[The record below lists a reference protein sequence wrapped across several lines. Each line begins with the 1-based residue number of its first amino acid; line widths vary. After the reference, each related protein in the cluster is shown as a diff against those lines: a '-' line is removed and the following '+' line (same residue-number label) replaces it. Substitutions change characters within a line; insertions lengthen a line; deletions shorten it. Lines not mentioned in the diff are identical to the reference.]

1 MRNRILLGL
10 TLVAL
15 MAIPTGAY
23 QVALKD
29 GQTIQFQ
36 KYRATE
42 TMLFYVGGDGKEL
55 AVPLNDVDLGRTQN
69 LNAKEPVPLDLPGL
83 IPLGGTSGS
92 EPSLADLA
100 RKNRK
105 DLAASGAKR
114 TLTDDDVPHALPLPA
129 VGSATAQA
137 PPPDDVRADVGP
149 LQKTVSKFANKSQ
162 AQLASEV
169 VGDTQFPDRE
179 AWELKLYGQAQRV
192 LRFAN
197 TYLDRVKKLDSIT
210 DPTESNNATEIARN
224 FGSQAHDEETVY
236 DQIAADGSQKAK
248 DGAKQ
253 PK

>member
-10 TLVAL
+10 TLVML
-15 MAIPTGAY
+15 MAIPMRAY
-23 QVALKD
+23 QVALND

-42 TMLFYVGGDGKEL
+42 TMLFYTDRDGKEV
-55 AVPLNDVDLGRTQN
+55 AVPLKDVDLGRTQN
-69 LNAKEPVPLDLPGL
+69 LNTKEPIPLDLPGL
-83 IPLGGTSGS
+83 IPPGGTSGS

-105 DLAASGAKR
+105 NLAASGPKR
-114 TLTDDDVPHALPLPA
+114 TLTDDDVPHALPAPA
-129 VGSATAQA
+129 VASATQQA
-137 PPPDDVRADVGP
+137 APPDDVRADIGP
-149 LQKTVSKFANKSQ
+149 MQKTVSKFANKSQ

-169 VGDTQFPDRE
+169 VGDALFPDRE
-179 AWELKLYGQAQRV
+179 AWEVKLYGQAQRV

-197 TYLDRVKKLDSIT
+197 TYLDRVKKLDAIT
-210 DPTESNNATEIARN
+210 DPTELSNATEIARN

-236 DQIAADGSQKAK
+236 EQIAADGSQKAK
-248 DGAKQ
+248 DVAKQ